1 MDNHVLDAC
10 ALLTF
15 LNDEDG
21 VEIMEEIFQKAED
34 GKIALYMNII
44 NLLEVHYDRLR
55 TSKNDKI
62 DEFLEFIR
70 AAPITVIN
78 SVSDFVYHEAARLKA
93 FNAISL
99 ADAIGL
105 ATAKELSARFV
116 SSDHSELEIIEQHE
130 PISFRWLPPKPK
142 K

>member
-15 LNDEDG
+15 LNDEEG
-21 VEIMEEIFQKAED
+21 VEIMAEIFQKAED
-34 GKIALYMNII
+34 GQIAVYMSII
-44 NLLEVHYDRLR
+44 NLLEVYYDRLR
-55 TSKNDKI
+55 TSKNDRI

-70 AAPITVIN
+70 VAPITVIN
-78 SVSDFVYHEAARLKA
+78 SISDFVYHEAARLKA

-99 ADAIGL
+99 ADAIGV
-105 ATAKELSARFV
+105 ATAKEISAQFV
-116 SSDHSELEIIEQHE
+116 TSDHSELEIVEQQE
-130 PISFRWLPPKPK
+130 PVSFLWLPPKPK

>member
-21 VEIMEEIFQKAED
+21 AEIMEEIFQKAED
-34 GKIALYMNII
+34 GQIALYMSII
-44 NLLEVHYDRLR
+44 NLLEVYYDRLR

-62 DEFLEFIR
+62 DEFFEFIR
-70 AAPITVIN
+70 VTPITVIN
-78 SVSDFVYHEAARLKA
+78 SVSRFVYHEAARLKA

-99 ADAIGL
+99 ADAVGL
-105 ATAKELSARFV
+105 ATAKELSACFV
-116 SSDHSELEIIEQHE
+116 SSDHSELEIIEQQE
-130 PISFRWLPPKPK
+130 SISFRWLPPKPK

>member
-1 MDNHVLDAC
+1 MNNHVLDAC

-15 LNDEDG
+15 FNDEDG
-21 VEIMEEIFQKAED
+21 VEIVEEVFLKAEN
-34 GKIALYMNII
+34 GQIAVYMSII
-44 NLLEVHYDRLR
+44 NLLEVYYDRLR

-62 DEFLEFIR
+62 DEFFEFIR
-70 AAPITVIN
+70 VAPITVIN
-78 SVSDFVYHEAARLKA
+78 SISDFVYHEAARLKA

-105 ATAKELSARFV
+105 ASTVELSGQFV
-116 SSDHSELEIIEQHE
+116 TSDHHELKEVEQQE
-130 PISFRWLPPKPK
+130 PISFLWLPPKPK

>member
-15 LNDEDG
+15 FNEEEG
-21 VEIMEEIFQKAED
+21 VEIIEEIFQKAED
-34 GKIALYMNII
+34 GQITVYMSII
-44 NLLEVHYDRLR
+44 NLLEVYYDRLR

-62 DEFLEFIR
+62 DEFFKFIR
-70 AAPITVIN
+70 VAPITVIN
-78 SVSDFVYHEAARLKA
+78 SISDFVYHEAARLKA

-99 ADAIGL
+99 ADAIGV
-105 ATAKELSARFV
+105 ATAKELSAQFV
-116 SSDHSELEIIEQHE
+116 SSDHSELETIEQNE
-130 PISFRWLPPKPK
+130 PISFLWLPPKPK

>member
-21 VEIMEEIFQKAED
+21 AETMEEIFQKAED
-34 GKIALYMNII
+34 GQIALYVSII
-44 NLLEVHYDRLR
+44 NLLEVYYDRLR

-62 DEFLEFIR
+62 DEFFEFIR
-70 AAPITVIN
+70 VMPITVIN
-78 SVSDFVYHEAARLKA
+78 SISDFVYHEAARLKA

-105 ATAKELSARFV
+105 ASAKELSAQFV
-116 SSDHSELEIIEQHE
+116 SSDHSELEIIEQQE
-130 PISFRWLPPKPK
+130 SISFRWLPPHPK

>member
-1 MDNHVLDAC
+1 MDNYVLDAC

-15 LNDEDG
+15 LNDENG

-34 GKIALYMNII
+34 SQIAVYVNII
-44 NLLEVHYDRLR
+44 NLLEVYYDRLR

-62 DEFLEFIR
+62 EEFFEFIR

-78 SVSDFVYHEAARLKA
+78 SISDFIYHEAARLKA
-93 FNAISL
+93 FNTISI

-105 ATAKELSARFV
+105 ATAKELFAQFV
-116 SSDHSELEIIEQHE
+116 SSDHSELEIIEQQE
-130 PISFRWLPPKPK
+130 SISFLWLPPKPK

>member
-15 LNDEDG
+15 FNDEVG
-21 VEIMEEIFQKAED
+21 VEIIEEIFQKAEE
-34 GKIALYMNII
+34 KQIAVYMSII
-44 NLLEVHYDRLR
+44 NLLEVYYDRLR
-55 TSKNDKI
+55 TCKDDKI
-62 DEFLEFIR
+62 DEFMKFIR
-70 AAPITVIN
+70 VAPITILN
-78 SVSDFVYHEAARLKA
+78 SISDFVYREAARLKA

-105 ATAKELSARFV
+105 ATAAELSAAFV
-116 SSDHSELEIIEQHE
+116 TSDHSELEAVEKSEQI
-130 PISFRWLPPKPK
+130 PFIWLPARPK